1 MFNTQFVEV
10 LPKEKITRNLS
21 VLQQF
26 GIEDRILRE
35 INDFSYI
42 DKMIDFNAVNEK
54 VNVEREKSL
63 VLSRKCYLNLINGSG
78 TMIEV
83 NIVGQLAIKCLNMLV
98 LDSCKKSM
106 VEKLY

>member
-1 MFNTQFVEV
+1 MERVFIKKENIKSSLINTKNIIVEV

-54 VNVEREKSL
+54 VNVEIEKSL
-63 VLSRKCYLNLINGSG
+63 NIIKEMLS
-78 TMIEV
+78 
-83 NIVGQLAIKCLNMLV
+83 
-98 LDSCKKSM
+98 
-106 VEKLY
+106 